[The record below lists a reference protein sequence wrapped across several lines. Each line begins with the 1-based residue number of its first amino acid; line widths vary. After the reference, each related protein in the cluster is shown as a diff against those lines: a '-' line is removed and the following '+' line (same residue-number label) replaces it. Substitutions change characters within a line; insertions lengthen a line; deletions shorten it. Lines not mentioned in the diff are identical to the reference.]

1 MKIHHKFSVPTLKS
15 TLAIVSAVTA
25 LLLAGCSSSDSTTPE
40 SVPVA
45 GDPAFVE
52 PGERPII
59 RTDVVTLTPEEFE
72 APAGSTQNM
81 LEVMEAAGTFTRL
94 LALIEQAGLNDALAD
109 DDTLTIFAPT
119 DDAFVELDAAVSSGL
134 LAALSVE
141 ELDDRLTYH
150 TVVGNALSST
160 DLRGFD
166 GRALDMANG
175 LPAAINIDN
184 DGQLKI
190 NGSVLLTSDLIAS
203 NGVLHVIGSVL
214 TPPLRAVDPNT
225 NIPPATTEDISTTL
239 LRRSDYSTLLLLIEQ
254 AGLAEQ
260 LQEDN
265 NGLGWTL
272 FAPSDMAFDGVD
284 LSAVESVEAARLVE
298 LHLLPQ
304 SLSTEELPDGILQ
317 MKQGSVVVSRTGGV
331 LTVGGA
337 TVVGRDRVVGN
348 GVIHFVGSLLSADVN

>member
-1 MKIHHKFSVPTLKS
+1 MKIHNKFTIPTMKS
-15 TLAIVSAVTA
+15 TLSIVSVVFGI
-25 LLLAGCSSSDSTTPE
+25 LLVGCSSSDSTAPE
-40 SVPVA
+40 FVPAA

-59 RTDVVTLTPEEFE
+59 NADVVTLAPEEFE

-94 LALIEQAGLNDALAD
+94 LALIEQAGLSDTLGDEN
-109 DDTLTIFAPT
+109 TLTIFAPT
-119 DDAFVELDAAVSSGL
+119 DDAFAELDAAVSSGL

-150 TVVGNALSST
+150 AVVGNALSST

-190 NGSVLLTSDLIAS
+190 NGSILLTSDLIAS

-254 AGLAEQ
+254 AGLTEQ

-265 NGLGWTL
+265 DGLGWTL
-272 FAPSDMAFDGVD
+272 FAPSDLAFDGVD
-284 LSAVESVEAARLVE
+284 LSAVDSVEAARLVE
-298 LHLLPQ
+298 LHLFPGT
-304 SLSTEELPDGILQ
+304 LSTEELPDGILQ
-317 MKQGSVVVSRTGGV
+317 MSQGTVVVSRADGI

-348 GVIHFVGSLLSADVN
+348 GVIHFVSALLSEDVN